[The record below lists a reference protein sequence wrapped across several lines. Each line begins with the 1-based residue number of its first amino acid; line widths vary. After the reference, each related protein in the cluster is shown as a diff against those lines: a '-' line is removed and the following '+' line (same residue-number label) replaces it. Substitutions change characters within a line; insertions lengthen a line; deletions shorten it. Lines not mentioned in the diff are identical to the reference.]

1 MEGAMLKALLYDK
14 SASRIESDQRARDA
28 RLRLEQIERLLAPRA
43 AVTAWCARRV
53 LYLFSFATLGE
64 GWRTSRARGPLNI
77 RRPLVPKIHRGWVP
91 SAL

>member
-14 SASRIESDQRARDA
+14 SASRIEIDQRARDA

-53 LYLFSFATLGE
+53 LYLFSFATPGD
-64 GWRTSRARGPLNI
+64 GWRASRT
-77 RRPLVPKIHRGWVP
+77 RRPLNTRRPHVPQIHPGWVP